1 MHKTVTSLATSLFRL
16 PSTLGHK
23 ISKRNVTL
31 EFYFWAARVSN
42 KRVSQTLHS
51 AITRRIIMVS
61 REKLR
66 ADELLIS
73 KGLSSSKKGAQA
85 SILAGEVFCKSGRV
99 DKPGQK
105 LAKDA
110 DVWIK
115 EKRKFVSR
123 GGNKIEGAIEDFNL
137 DVRDIKFLD
146 LGASTGGFTDCLL
159 QRGASKS
166 YAVDVGRAQLAEKL
180 RHDSRVWFKEGLNA
194 RYTFDIDEEVDMIVA
209 DVSFI
214 SLKLILPASISH
226 LKNQGQILC
235 LFKPQFEANKTLVG
249 QQGVIRDPKVHARV
263 LGDFCL
269 WAIENE
275 LKIEGIRPSRLK
287 GGKGN
292 QEFFILF
299 SRL

>member
-1 MHKTVTSLATSLFRL
+1 MHKTVTPLATSFFRL

-31 EFYFWAARVSN
+31 EFYFWASRVSN
-42 KRVSQTLHS
+42 KRVSQTSHN

-66 ADELLIS
+66 ADGLLLS
-73 KGLSSSKKGAQA
+73 KGLSFSKKGAQA

-123 GGNKIEGAIEDFNL
+123 GGNKMEGAIEDFNL

-159 QRGASKS
+159 QQGASKS

-194 RYTFDIDEEVDMIVA
+194 HPRIMT
-209 DVSFI
+209 
-214 SLKLILPASISH
+214 
-226 LKNQGQILC
+226 
-235 LFKPQFEANKTLVG
+235 
-249 QQGVIRDPKVHARV
+249 
-263 LGDFCL
+263 
-269 WAIENE
+269 
-275 LKIEGIRPSRLK
+275 
-287 GGKGN
+287 
-292 QEFFILF
+292 
-299 SRL
+299 